1 MKKYTVL
8 RFNCTDLIIQ
18 IVEKIGKNGVIG
30 FKTEHLP
37 ISRENYKRIEQKIKK
52 K

>member
-8 RFNCTDLIIQ
+8 RFNCTDIIIQ

-30 FKTEHLP
+30 FQK
-37 ISRENYKRIEQKIKK
+37 NRILTDLTRKL
-52 K
+52 

>member
-18 IVEKIGKNGVIG
+18 IVEKIGKNGVI
-30 FKTEHLP
+30 KTEYLP
-37 ISRENYKRIEQKIKK
+37 ILRENYKRIEQKIKK

>member
-30 FKTEHLP
+30 FKNRTLTDLT
-37 ISRENYKRIEQKIKK
+37 RKL
-52 K
+52 